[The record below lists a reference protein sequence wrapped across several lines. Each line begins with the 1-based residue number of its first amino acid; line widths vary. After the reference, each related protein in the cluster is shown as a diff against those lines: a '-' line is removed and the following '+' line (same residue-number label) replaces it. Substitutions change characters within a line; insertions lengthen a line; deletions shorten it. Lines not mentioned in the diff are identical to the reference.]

1 METLTSDPHSAP
13 PGAHFLE
20 FLWTRQTQAISASE
34 AIPIGRLWTARD
46 CYTQDR
52 FFAGPPR
59 IATLVPQVPRTG
71 RARNVSL
78 WLLQTVM
85 LPGVSRDVDI
95 SQKCRI
101 GVRNVGWNM
110 HYAELLRC
118 VHVWVSIN
126 GGRPGI
132 LLEEQFLLIRRLLPV
147 VFVEPRPDPPRAPR
161 DLVSFRPRLSVSV
174 LWVVLRRIANLAH
187 M

>member
-101 GVRNVGWNM
+101 GVRNVGSQ
-110 HYAELLRC
+110 ASARVSQLRSGQPPNC
-118 VHVWVSIN
+118 LPTGAATGFGSDWTDDS
-126 GGRPGI
+126 GRTTP
-132 LLEEQFLLIRRLLPV
+132 
-147 VFVEPRPDPPRAPR
+147 
-161 DLVSFRPRLSVSV
+161 
-174 LWVVLRRIANLAH
+174 
-187 M
+187 

>member
-101 GVRNVGWNM
+101 RVRNVGDVVPD
-110 HYAELLRC
+110 EQLLGQPRTEPAIGLRG
-118 VHVWVSIN
+118 S
-126 GGRPGI
+126 
-132 LLEEQFLLIRRLLPV
+132 RL
-147 VFVEPRPDPPRAPR
+147 RAIFSEVPAY
-161 DLVSFRPRLSVSV
+161 DLGF
-174 LWVVLRRIANLAH
+174 
-187 M
+187 